1 MRLSR
6 EGMVMD
12 EQDIQSHRDL
22 RVWQEAMSLADL
34 CYRHTRDFPRDELFG
49 LTAQIRRAAVSIPAN
64 IAEGYGRE
72 NTGSYVQFLRIAQ
85 GSCKEL
91 ETHIALA
98 ARVLGDAASDKERVL
113 GQAETV
119 GKMLRA
125 LIRSLQT

>member
-1 MRLSR
+1 M
-6 EGMVMD
+6 EGSMS
-12 EQDIQSHRDL
+12 EQVQSHRDL
-22 RVWQEAMSLADL
+22 RVWREAMQLAEL

-91 ETHIALA
+91 ETHI
-98 ARVLGDAASDKERVL
+98 VLSERVL
-113 GQAETV
+113 GEVASETAPVLEQAEVV
-119 GKMLRA
+119 GKMLRG

>member
-1 MRLSR
+1 
-6 EGMVMD
+6 MD
-12 EQDIQSHRDL
+12 EQGIQSHRDL
-22 RVWQEAMSLADL
+22 GVGRRQWIWLSFAIV
-34 CYRHTRDFPRDELFG
+34 TRAISEGRAVRANG
-49 LTAQIRRAAVSIPAN
+49 AIRRAAISVPAN

-98 ARVLGDAASDKERVL
+98 ARVLGDVASDTKRVL
-113 GQAETV
+113 GQAETE

-125 LIRSLQT
+125 LIRSLQH